1 MLFIKAVGNVFE
13 ENQTQNHRL
22 VFGCVNVTAQH
33 FRSPLMLGAELTKL
47 DDKTLELLTN
57 KAVYEMFQE
66 ARGARETLREEE
78 FIVWES
84 ASDIKKYKAVFNISD
99 QPVEVPVKILGDI
112 DENARE
118 IWSEREFRESKNW
131 IIPTHGVLLF
141 EEVQ

>member
-1 MLFIKAVGNVFE
+1 
-13 ENQTQNHRL
+13 
-22 VFGCVNVTAQH
+22 
-33 FRSPLMLGAELTKL
+33 
-47 DDKTLELLTN
+47 
-57 KAVYEMFQE
+57 MFQE

-78 FIVWES
+78 FIVWEA
-84 ASDIKKYKAVFNISD
+84 ASDTKKYKAVFNISD

-118 IWSEREFRESKNW
+118 IWSERKFRECKNW